1 LLLGRGRRGEEKE
14 GMKKGREKA
23 RERRREGLLT
33 VGCCWPG
40 TIEAV
45 AERGREGRREGGKEG
60 GREELTVGCC

>member
-1 LLLGRGRRGEEKE
+1 
-14 GMKKGREKA
+14 MKKGREKA